1 MPSHSIGDLLVATDE
16 LKALTARTRRL
27 RELQSLYL
35 RSAPRGL
42 VDSSRVK
49 SFRAG
54 TLCVSADNGVTA
66 AKLKQ
71 LAPTLLT
78 ALRKTDAEITAIRVE
93 VQVQGGWIERPRVS
107 AKHQLSSDSLE
118 QFSLLAKRLP
128 AGGLKSAIANL
139 VRRQRRSKP
148 R

>member
-1 MPSHSIGDLLVATDE
+1 MPSRSISDLLVATDE
-16 LKALTARTRRL
+16 LRALTARTRRL

-35 RSAPRGL
+35 RSAPREL
-42 VDSSRVK
+42 VGSSRVK

-54 TLCVSADNGVTA
+54 TLCVSADNGVAA

-93 VQVQGGWIERPRVS
+93 VQVQGGWTDRPRTRKKSELGV
-107 AKHQLSSDSLE
+107 DSIQE
-118 QFSLLAKRLP
+118 FCELADRLP
-128 AGGLKSAIANL
+128 AGSLKSAITKL
-139 VRRQRRSKP
+139 VRRQRRSKAP
-148 R
+148 